1 MNLYKLLV
9 FKDSRKVGFGL
20 WLFIVSNVYL
30 IRHLITSQDWFTAI
44 ALCSAL
50 IGGGTL
56 GDKILENQKKKL
68 DNLASPD
75 VPK

>member
-20 WLFIVSNVYL
+20 WLFIAANVYL
-30 IRHLITSQDWFTAI
+30 VRHLITSQDWFTAI

-56 GDKILENQKKKL
+56 GDKMLENQRKKMEGI
-68 DNLASPD
+68 ASQEP
-75 VPK
+75 PK